1 MIKKLLLIWCLLP
14 LILHAADSAESDP
27 GVWKGVGE
35 FGYTSTSGNSDS
47 ENLNASLGVSREI
60 EKWKHS
66 ASLRAIQAES
76 EGETSADS
84 LVFKGR
90 SEYGFGEKSYAF
102 GKLRYEDDEFS
113 GYDYQTSVS
122 FGVGS
127 RFIDNDKHLLD
138 ASAGLGYRTIKNSA
152 TKDTED
158 EAIVTTDLIYEYRIS
173 ETATFRETILIESGD
188 KNTYSESDTSLTARI
203 AGNLAAKISYLVK
216 RNSEVPPDTDK
227 TDEITTISL
236 VYNF

>member
-14 LILHAADSAESDP
+14 LILNAADSTESDP

-35 FGYTSTSGNSDS
+35 LGYTSTSGNSDS
-47 ENLNASLGVSREI
+47 ENLNASLGISREI

-66 ASLRAIQAES
+66 ASLRTIQAES

-90 SEYGFGEKSYAF
+90 SEYAFGEKSYMF

-127 RFIDNDKHLLD
+127 RFIEDEKQLLD
-138 ASAGLGYRTIKNSA
+138 ASAGLGYRTIKDSA

-158 EAIVTTDLIYEYRIS
+158 EAIVTADLIYEYKIS

-188 KNTYSESDTSLTARI
+188 ENTYSESDTSLTFRI
-203 AGNLAAKISYLVK
+203 VGNLAAKISYLVK
-216 RNSEVPPDTDK
+216 RNSEVPPDIDK
-227 TDEITTISL
+227 TDEITTVSL
-236 VYNF
+236 VYDF